1 MKKIASTIALLC
13 LLLCMTACT
22 NSGSTTTEPVSSNP
36 ASTPAEIDPAT
47 EPETDPETEGEST
60 YSVGDTVE
68 LKHWSITLDNF
79 ELTAKIDGDY
89 SVSYSPEDGAKYG
102 VVSLTVVNND
112 TTTDTFL
119 PTFSLNDDVVAK
131 IYSGEY
137 EFSASNLLGHSSD
150 MHDTSLNPLM
160 SSSGIIAFEVPDS
173 IAESDAPLVLT
184 LSCSRTTISF
194 ELR

>member
-22 NSGSTTTEPVSSNP
+22 NSGSTATEPVSSNP

-47 EPETDPETEGEST
+47 EPETDPETEGKST

-68 LKHWSITLDNF
+68 LTHWSITLDNF

-112 TTTDTFL
+112 TA
-119 PTFSLNDDVVAK
+119 AK

-160 SSSGIIAFEVPDS
+160 SSSGIIAFEIPDS

>member
-1 MKKIASTIALLC
+1 MKRIASIATLLC
-13 LLLCMTACT
+13 LLLGMAACT
-22 NSGSTTTEPVSSNP
+22 NSGTATTDPDPS
-36 ASTPAEIDPAT
+36 ASTPSLT
-47 EPETDPETEGEST
+47 ETAPETEPETEGEST
-60 YSVGDTVE
+60 YSVGDTAE

-79 ELTAKIDGDY
+79 ELTTKIDGDY

-112 TTTDTFL
+112 TTSDTFL
-119 PTFSLNDDVVAK
+119 PSFAMNDDVKCK

-137 EFSASNLLGHSSD
+137 EFSASNLLGYSSD

-160 SSSGIIAFEVPDS
+160 SSSGIIAFEIPNT
-173 IAESDAPLVLT
+173 IAESEEPLVFTLT
-184 LSCSRTTISF
+184 CSTETISF